1 LVFTRKTREPIWL
14 MRHPEGRVLAVTES
28 GDIYYLVDE
37 ITGQRERIDLQRAV
51 QLWQQGK
58 REGWERLDRSSPNIS
73 SEDVHWPNRL
83 RLKLGFPDDE

>member
-1 LVFTRKTREPIWL
+1 VVFTRKTREPIWL
-14 MRHPEGRVLAVTES
+14 MRNPEGSVLAVTES

-58 REGWERLDRSSPNIS
+58 REGWERLDQLGQDESSD
-73 SEDVHWPNRL
+73 DVQWPGRL
-83 RLKLGFPDDE
+83 RLKLGFPEDE